1 MSKIKEQHKKMHSAE
16 QILRAELA
24 EKRQLLKNIRK
35 ELEETRAS
43 WLVVKQKNAESEI
56 QWLKLKA
63 DCDERRRILM
73 SSSESGFSELCNSDK
88 ADDTDT
94 ESVDKARQE
103 SEPEPEKSPSPEV
116 ERLEEDSESEEI
128 PDPFSDEENDVEEIP
143 QHFILPILTNTDEDL
158 ECEYDDDEEDEDD
171 EEKAEVEAEK
181 EKDSSSFTPIFV
193 PSLSYLATV
202 PADMQPQLL
211 GQHEKELRALEEP
224 RPARERLEENVL
236 EEVDD
241 NVRDLIIRLSSSTDR
256 GAFLANRLV
265 DIHRRIA
272 TGTSLTD
279 HNDWFDNQ
287 PEEETETD
295 LSPREEEE
303 DELTVPSP
311 EMQSDFDDVAPLDE
325 DKHLTE
331 EGEEDD
337 EEDELSRSASV
348 DSLVLA
354 IDEAINILDP
364 VNSHPQLSSFLSIS
378 SRSSPPPADL
388 PPLHHEDQ
396 ELHQDEE
403 EEEEEEEDGDGAVAL
418 AVAGLAGE
426 GGSGGGQDSS
436 TSVTRYLI
444 KHLPKQLTQLR
455 NQKHELEDKI
465 TDLEQV
471 ISEQRTQ
478 NAEYERR
485 AEVERSRARRLED
498 RLREIEEKVTA
509 SEARIEN
516 VTLPVTYKVS
526 PRQSGAQLVI
536 RLIFRFLWR
545 SRQRT

>member
-1 MSKIKEQHKKMHSAE
+1 MHSAE

-24 EKRQLLKNIRK
+24 EKRHLLKNIRK

-88 ADDTDT
+88 TDDTDT
-94 ESVDKARQE
+94 ESVDKTSQVAAEKDVEEENSTTVLPEEAKEEETEDDEE
-103 SEPEPEKSPSPEV
+103 S
-116 ERLEEDSESEEI
+116 SESEEI
-128 PDPFSDEENDVEEIP
+128 PDPFSDDENEVEEIP
-143 QHFILPILTNTDEDL
+143 QHFVLPILTEADL
-158 ECEYDDDEEDEDD
+158 ESEYDDEEEEEEDVTE
-171 EEKAEVEAEK
+171 AEPEK
-181 EKDSSSFTPIFV
+181 EKSPSFTPIFV
-193 PSLSYLATV
+193 PSMSYLAGV

-211 GQHEKELRALEEP
+211 TNNEKELRGLEEP
-224 RPARERLEENVL
+224 RPSRDRLEENVL

-241 NVRDLIIRLSSSTDR
+241 NVRDLIIRLSSSTAR
-256 GAFLANRLV
+256 GAFLANRLA

-279 HNDWFDNQ
+279 HNDWFDN
-287 PEEETETD
+287 EETETD
-295 LSPREEEE
+295 ASPREEVDEE

-311 EMQSDFDDVAPLDE
+311 EIQSDFEDIAPLEE
-325 DKHLTE
+325 DKEAE
-331 EGEEDD
+331 EEMD
-337 EEDELSRSASV
+337 EEEELSRPSSV

-364 VNSHPQLSSFLSIS
+364 VNSHPQLGSFLSLHS
-378 SRSSPPPADL
+378 VTSPAVTDTARPSFLTLSQPDT
-388 PPLHHEDQ
+388 ED
-396 ELHQDEE
+396 EG
-403 EEEEEEEDGDGAVAL
+403 EDGGTDL
-418 AVAGLAGE
+418 AGLAVPGAE
-426 GGSGGGQDSS
+426 GGAEGAGAAGGAGGAGGSQDSS
-436 TSVTRYLI
+436 TAVTRYLI

-485 AEVERSRARRLED
+485 AELERSRARRLEE
-498 RLREIEEKVTA
+498 RLKEIEEKVTA
-509 SEARIEN
+509 SEARIDN
-516 VTLPVTYKVS
+516 VTLPVTYKV
-526 PRQSGAQLVI
+526 RQFYLTMYEQSV
-536 RLIFRFLWR
+536 R
-545 SRQRT
+545 SLE